1 MNNDLYNENGLNPE
15 NPQSEATH
23 EESINNEAA
32 ESTNGTE
39 AQMPLEPISE
49 ERVVTDTPAEEAQTD
64 TPSEPIPEP
73 VKKEAEPAPASHTY
87 ESYNPAPTP
96 VTPPVKKQKAG
107 VSLAAVAILCVCTVL
122 LSCAAGFLG
131 AYLVTGSMSDNAEPN
146 FAGPDTSNPVVIYQ
160 SSTSPASGMSADNGS
175 SAYYSVAELVK
186 ASVVEI
192 TTEHLVNSYF
202 QYVTQGAG
210 SGIILSADGY
220 ILTNNHVI
228 VDSNNEIARTI
239 TVRMTTG
246 EEFKAAVIG
255 SDADADIAVLKIE
268 AANLPAVVVGNSDK
282 LGVGE
287 EVIAVGNPLGELGG
301 TVTNGII
308 SALDREIN
316 VDGTM
321 MNLLQTNTAINPG
334 NSGGGL
340 FNMAGELIGVVNA
353 KSSGTGIE
361 GLGFAIPVNDA
372 VDIAEQLITNG
383 YVSGKPYLGVTFYNV
398 TNYSEA
404 LYYGLKHLGVYI
416 VGLEDG
422 MNDTV
427 FEIGDRVIAVDGNEI
442 SSADDIKAVI
452 KTHDVGDTVVFTIYR
467 NGKMR
472 EVEATC
478 FEWVPESSV
487 QFEE

>member
-1 MNNDLYNENGLNPE
+1 MNNDYENNIPE
-15 NPQSEATH
+15 NVPQDENTA
-23 EESINNEAA
+23 
-32 ESTNGTE
+32 
-39 AQMPLEPISE
+39 PK
-49 ERVVTDTPAEEAQTD
+49 PAEPT
-64 TPSEPIPEP
+64 EPVEPAASPEP
-73 VKKEAEPAPASHTY
+73 TEPVAPVTEEKGTAPTSPAVQPQVSHTY
-87 ESYNPAPTP
+87 ASYNPAPTP
-96 VTPPVKKQKAG
+96 APKPKKEKRG
-107 VSLAAVAILCVCTVL
+107 VSRAALAIVCICTVL
-122 LSCAAGFLG
+122 LSCAAGFFG
-131 AYLVTGSMSDNAEPN
+131 AY
-146 FAGPDTSNPVVIYQ
+146 FAVGGGVGGEGNLAGADKSNPIVIYQ
-160 SSTSPASGMSADNGS
+160 SSASPSSGMSTDNGS
-175 SAYYSVAELVK
+175 SAYYNVAESVH

-210 SGIILSADGY
+210 SGIILSEDGY

-228 VDSNNEIARTI
+228 ADTENNNELARTI

-246 EEFKAAVIG
+246 EEFKATVVG
-255 SDADADIAVLKIE
+255 TDADADIAVLKID
-268 AANLPAVVVGNSDK
+268 AVNLPAVVIGDSDK

-287 EVIAVGNPLGELGG
+287 EVVAVGNPLGELGG

-372 VDIAEQLITNG
+372 ANIAEQLITQG

-398 TNYSEA
+398 DSYQKA
-404 LYYGLKHLGVYI
+404 MYYNLKHLGVYI
-416 VGLEDG
+416 VGMDEGL
-422 MNDTV
+422 NDNV
-427 FEIGDRVIAVDGNEI
+427 FEVGDRVIAVDGSEI
-442 SSADDIKAVI
+442 SSNEDIALI
-452 KTHDVGDTVVFTIYR
+452 LKTHEVGDTIVFTIYR

-478 FEWVPESSV
+478 FEWVPESSSV
-487 QFEE
+487 EFQN

>member
-1 MNNDLYNENGLNPE
+1 MNNDLYNN
-15 NPQSEATH
+15 NPQ
-23 EESINNEAA
+23 NETPQNGETIQNDTIAENAA
-32 ESTNGTE
+32 A
-39 AQMPLEPISE
+39 AQDPAPQVSAQA
-49 ERVVTDTPAEEAQTD
+49 DTAFDP
-64 TPSEPIPEP
+64 
-73 VKKEAEPAPASHTY
+73 AEPAPAQPTESSAPQPAPQYQPQPAPLSHTY
-87 ESYNPAPTP
+87 ASYNPAPTP
-96 VTPPVKKQKAG
+96 EKPPKKEKKGISRGA
-107 VSLAAVAILCVCTVL
+107 LAVVCVCTIL
-122 LSCAAGFLG
+122 LSCASGFIG
-131 AYLVTGSMSDNAEPN
+131 AYLAAGSQNTEPN
-146 FAGPDTSNPVVIYQ
+146 LAGPDTSDPIVIYQ
-160 SSTSPASGMSADNGS
+160 SASTPANGMSADNGS
-175 SAYYSVAELVK
+175 SAYYNVAEIVH

-210 SGIILSADGY
+210 SGIILSEDGY

-228 VDSNNEIARTI
+228 ADTNSELARTI

-246 EEFKAAVIG
+246 EEFQASVVG
-255 SDADADIAVLKIE
+255 TDADADIAVLKIE
-268 AANLPAVVVGNSDK
+268 AENLPAVVVGNSDN
-282 LGVGE
+282 LAVGE

-372 VDIAEQLITNG
+372 VNIAEQLITNG
-383 YVSGKPYLGVTFYNV
+383 YVSGKPYLGITFYNV
-398 TNYSEA
+398 TSFSEA
-404 LYYGLKHLGVYI
+404 LYYNLKHVGVYI
-416 VGLEDG
+416 IGLEEG
-422 MNDTV
+422 LNDDV

-442 SSADDIKAVI
+442 SSHEDVKTVL
-452 KTHDVGDTVVFTIYR
+452 KTHEVGDTIVFTIYR

-478 FEWVPESSV
+478 YEWVPESSSSV
-487 QFEE
+487 EFDK